1 MDYINTYS
9 KLRLLYN
16 FKRSINVIIYLV
28 QANISNFFVK
38 IDFIKQ
44 NLVRRVV
51 LFYTFQISNA
61 YLNRI

>member
-28 QANISNFFVK
+28 QANISNFFCENRFYKTKFSEKSSIVLY
-38 IDFIKQ
+38 FS
-44 NLVRRVV
+44 NL
-51 LFYTFQISNA
+51 
-61 YLNRI
+61 